1 MQREPPCFLVH
12 RLRPRFAGDNA
23 PDAQAL
29 HYTVRYPRLS
39 TKASLMG
46 GGEQRHPLL
55 AGQEAIGQREEQLC
69 PGLSALTHTP

>member
-1 MQREPPCFLVH
+1 
-12 RLRPRFAGDNA
+12 
-23 PDAQAL
+23 
-29 HYTVRYPRLS
+29 
-39 TKASLMG
+39 MG